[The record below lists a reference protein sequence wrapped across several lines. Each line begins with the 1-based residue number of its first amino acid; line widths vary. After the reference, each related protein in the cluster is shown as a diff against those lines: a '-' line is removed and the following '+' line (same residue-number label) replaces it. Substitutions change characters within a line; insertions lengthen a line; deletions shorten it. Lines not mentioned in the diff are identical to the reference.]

1 MNQFSLLM
9 TDIFAAAYDGKVEWL
24 IVEGVAS
31 DGVHSQSVSDDWK
44 SFAST
49 MAASLVANI
58 LCDPSVFKRWPHC
71 FQGQCSCWK
80 RCGPLEEL
88 NWFSS
93 LKVMQRVKFH
103 Q

>member
-1 MNQFSLLM
+1 M
-9 TDIFAAAYDGKVEWL
+9 TDIFAAAYDGKMEWL

-31 DGVHSQSVSDDWK
+31 DGVLSQSVSDDWK

-58 LCDPSVFKRWPHC
+58 LCDPYVFEGWPHC
-71 FQGQCSCWK
+71 YQGQCSCWK
-80 RCGPLEEL
+80 RCGSLAEL
-88 NWFSS
+88 TWFSS
-93 LKVMQRVKFH
+93 FFCLLKVMQRVTFH